1 MLTIETIKAAVSEVV
16 EKNNPRLALLFGS
29 YARGTETGNS
39 DVDLIFVAETD
50 KSYLDRLDDYFI
62 PLTKKLKSGI
72 EVFVYTPDEFER
84 MKNGFFVKRA
94 LEEGLI
100 LHES

>member
-1 MLTIETIKAAVSEVV
+1 MLTLDEIKSAVAAVV

-29 YARGTETGNS
+29 YARGTATQQS
-39 DVDLIFVAETD
+39 DVDLIFVAETG
-50 KSYLDRLDDYFI
+50 KPYLERLDDYFI
-62 PLTKKLKSGI
+62 PLSKKLKTGV
-72 EVFVYTPDEFER
+72 EVFVYTPAEFEK
-84 MKNGFFVKRA
+84 MKKGFFVKRA